1 MKELKSVLEMD
12 PQFAI
17 AHSTLGEIYSKQSK
31 YKEAIDEFQTKARL
45 GGDPVLQRIGYAY
58 ARWGKSKEALR
69 TLSQLQKSGGTP
81 LDLAMVEAG
90 LGHKEKALALLEQAL
105 VEHDDDSLLDL
116 EHDPV
121 YDSLRSDPR
130 FQNILRRINFPPS

>member
-1 MKELKSVLEMD
+1 L
-12 PQFAI
+12 
-17 AHSTLGEIYSKQSK
+17 TLGK

-58 ARWGKSKEALR
+58 ARWGKREEALR

-90 LGHKEKALALLEQAL
+90 LGNKEKALALLERA
-105 VEHDDDSLLDL
+105 VVDHDDDGLLDL
-116 EHDPV
+116 ENDPA

-130 FQNILRRINFPPS
+130 FQNILRRINFPSS